1 MTAAPTTPR
10 RPDPDYASSPTLT
23 AIREAAGEAA
33 VLALVAARGGRAVY
47 LPRQVVPDCDLARI
61 VGVEAARAIVAALD
75 GGRQIDIPTGRGLAH
90 GRRIDHGEVRRLRAE
105 GLAVGEIAARMGC
118 TRRQVWHIL
127 RGDDPRQLKLFG

>member
-1 MTAAPTTPR
+1 MTAAPTAPR
-10 RPDPDYASSPTLT
+10 RPAPDYASSPTLT

-33 VLALVAARGGRAVY
+33 AVALVAARGGREVY
-47 LPRQVVPDCDLARI
+47 LPRTATPHCELARI
-61 VGVEAARAIVAALD
+61 VGLAAAVAIVAALD
-75 GGRQIDIPTGRGLAH
+75 GGRMLAIPTGRGLAH

>member
-1 MTAAPTTPR
+1 MTAPH
-10 RPDPDYASSPTLT
+10 RPAPDYASSPTLT

-47 LPRQVVPDCDLARI
+47 LPARVTPHCELARI